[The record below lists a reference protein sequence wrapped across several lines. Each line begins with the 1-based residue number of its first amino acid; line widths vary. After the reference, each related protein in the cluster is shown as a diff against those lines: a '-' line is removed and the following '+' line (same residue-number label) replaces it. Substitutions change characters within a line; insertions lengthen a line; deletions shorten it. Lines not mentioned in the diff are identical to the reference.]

1 MPWNRF
7 GCSVGGPANA
17 TAAVEVWVQSD
28 DGTFDPSTSM
38 KRAAWTVNVTEA
50 GAGGWRV
57 AALLSAPT
65 LPVEGGTVRFRVE
78 GLTTSGIKTWRIQLL
93 PYFDLNFTALNFT
106 DAARVNASMQAG
118 IGCLNA
124 VAEGVD
130 TARCQLRVVPP
141 GSYLLAVTASGA
153 THILLPNMTE
163 PAPSPGRNVLS
174 SAFGLFSVSPNL
186 GSIGGGTLV
195 TLAGQ
200 GFSALQPSTAVIVIK
215 VCHQPR
221 ILETFW
227 QPVGGD
233 RKLGGTLAQQCA
245 ACRGS

>member
-1 MPWNRF
+1 MDILLNVA
-7 GCSVGGPANA
+7 VGGPANA

-65 LPVEGGTVRFRVE
+65 LPVEGGTIRFRVE
-78 GLTTSGIKTWRIQLL
+78 GFTTSEIKTWRIQLL
-93 PYFDLNFTALNFT
+93 PYFDLTALNFT
-106 DAARVNASMQAG
+106 DAAYVNASMQAG

-141 GSYLLAVTASGA
+141 GQYLLAVTASGA
-153 THILLPNMTE
+153 THILLPNKTE
-163 PAPSPGRNVLS
+163 PAPSPSSNVLS
-174 SAFGLFSVSPNL
+174 SAFGLFSVTPNL

-215 VCHQPR
+215 VCCQPH
-221 ILETFW
+221 
-227 QPVGGD
+227 
-233 RKLGGTLAQQCA
+233 KLGTLWQ
-245 ACRGS
+245 